1 MTLRPRADEILR
13 SVLWSFEEFIVP
25 ELSDPYAIS
34 VGHTITNLLR
44 HLALRVELEPPALFA
59 GNAELRDLV
68 ADIVSYAHA
77 ADLAELAE
85 DLETTLA
92 ATAPATEYPS
102 ISQLT
107 DDALALRA
115 ALDRAI
121 RALQAA
127 PSETEEY
134 VQLRARIREWIGRAL
149 SREAE
154 WIVPAFSG
162 IRR

>member
-1 MTLRPRADEILR
+1 MTLRPRSDEILA

-25 ELSDPYAIS
+25 ELTDPYAIS

-59 GNAELRDLV
+59 GNAELRELL
-68 ADIVSYAHA
+68 ADIAGYARA
-77 ADLAELAE
+77 TGPAELAD
-85 DLETTLA
+85 DLGRTLA
-92 ATAPATEYPS
+92 ATQASDYPS
-102 ISQLT
+102 ASRLV
-107 DDALALRA
+107 DDALALRG

-127 PSETEEY
+127 PSDSEEY
-134 VQLRARIREWIGRAL
+134 LNLRARVREWIGRAL
-149 SREAE
+149 AREAE

>member
-1 MTLRPRADEILR
+1 MTLRPRSDEILA

-25 ELSDPYAIS
+25 ELGDPYAIS

-59 GNAELRDLV
+59 GNAELRELL
-68 ADIVSYAHA
+68 ADIAGYARA
-77 ADLAELAE
+77 AGPAELAD
-85 DLETTLA
+85 DLERTLA
-92 ATAPATEYPS
+92 ATPASDYPS
-102 ISQLT
+102 ASRLA
-107 DDALALRA
+107 DDALALRG

-127 PSETEEY
+127 PSDSEDY
-134 VQLRARIREWIGRAL
+134 LDLRARVREWIGRAL
-149 SREAE
+149 AREAE

>member
-1 MTLRPRADEILR
+1 MTLRPRSDEILR
-13 SVLWSFEEFIVP
+13 SVLWSFEEFIAP
-25 ELSDPYAIS
+25 ELSDPYAVS

-59 GNAELRDLV
+59 GNSELRALL
-68 ADIVSYAHA
+68 ADIAGYARA
-77 ADLAELAE
+77 AGPEELAD
-85 DLETTLA
+85 DLERTLG
-92 ATAPATEYPS
+92 ATPASEYPS
-102 ISQLT
+102 ASRLV

-121 RALQAA
+121 RSLQAA
-127 PSETEEY
+127 PSESEEY
-134 VQLRARIREWIGRAL
+134 QALRARVRDWIGRAL
-149 SREAE
+149 AREAE

>member
-1 MTLRPRADEILR
+1 MTLRPRSDEILR

-25 ELSDPYAIS
+25 ELSDPYAVS

-44 HLALRVELEPPALFA
+44 HLALRVELEPPALFV
-59 GNAELRDLV
+59 GNAELRELL
-68 ADIVSYAHA
+68 ADIAGYARA
-77 ADLAELAE
+77 AGPAELAD
-85 DLETTLA
+85 DLDRTLA
-92 ATAPATEYPS
+92 ATPPSEYPS
-102 ISQLT
+102 ASRLA
-107 DDALALRA
+107 DDALALRG

-127 PSETEEY
+127 PSESAQY
-134 VQLRARIREWIGRAL
+134 LALRASVREWIGRAL
-149 SREAE
+149 AREAE

>member
-1 MTLRPRADEILR
+1 MTLRPRSDEILR

-59 GNAELRDLV
+59 GNAELRELL
-68 ADIVSYAHA
+68 ADIAAYASA
-77 ADLAELAE
+77 AGVVGLAE
-85 DLETTLA
+85 DLERTLEATT
-92 ATAPATEYPS
+92 PASDYPS
-102 ISQLT
+102 ISRLC

-115 ALDRAI
+115 ALDRSI

-127 PSETEEY
+127 PSESEEY
-134 VQLRARIREWIGRAL
+134 LALRARIRDWIGRAL
-149 SREAE
+149 ASEAE

>member
-1 MTLRPRADEILR
+1 MTLRPRSDEILA

-25 ELSDPYAIS
+25 ELTDPYAIS

-59 GNAELRDLV
+59 GNAELRELL
-68 ADIVSYAHA
+68 ADIAGYARA
-77 ADLAELAE
+77 TGSAELAD
-85 DLETTLA
+85 DLGRTLA
-92 ATAPATEYPS
+92 ATQASDYPS
-102 ISQLT
+102 ASRLV
-107 DDALALRA
+107 DDALALRG

-127 PSETEEY
+127 PSDTEEY
-134 VQLRARIREWIGRAL
+134 LNLRARVREWIGRAL
-149 SREAE
+149 AREAE

>member
-1 MTLRPRADEILR
+1 MTLRPRSDEILA

-59 GNAELRDLV
+59 GNAELRELL
-68 ADIVSYAHA
+68 ADIAGYARA
-77 ADLAELAE
+77 AGPAELAD
-85 DLETTLA
+85 DLGRTLA
-92 ATAPATEYPS
+92 AAPASDYPS
-102 ISQLT
+102 ASRLV
-107 DDALALRA
+107 DDALALRG

-127 PSETEEY
+127 PSDTEEY
-134 VQLRARIREWIGRAL
+134 LNLRARVREWIGRAL
-149 SREAE
+149 AREAE

>member
-1 MTLRPRADEILR
+1 MTLRPRSDEILA

-25 ELSDPYAIS
+25 ELSDPYAVS

-59 GNAELRDLV
+59 CNAELRELLV
-68 ADIVSYAHA
+68 DVAGYARA
-77 ADLAELAE
+77 AGLTELAE

-92 ATAPATEYPS
+92 AATPPSVYPS
-102 ISQLT
+102 ISRLT

-127 PSETEEY
+127 PSESEEY
-134 VQLRARIREWIGRAL
+134 LELRARIRDWIGRAL
-149 SREAE
+149 AREAE

>member
-1 MTLRPRADEILR
+1 VTLRPRSDEILR
-13 SVLWSFEEFIVP
+13 SVLWSFEEFIAP

-59 GNAELRDLV
+59 GNAELRELL
-68 ADIVSYAHA
+68 ADIAGYARA
-77 ADLAELAE
+77 AGQAELAD
-85 DLETTLA
+85 DLERTLA
-92 ATAPATEYPS
+92 QQPASDYPS
-102 ISQLT
+102 VSRLT
-107 DDALALRA
+107 DDALALRG

-127 PSETEEY
+127 PSESEAY
-134 VQLRARIREWIGRAL
+134 LDVRARIREWIGRAL
-149 SREAE
+149 AREAE

-162 IRR
+162 VRR

>member
-1 MTLRPRADEILR
+1 MTLRPRSDEILA

-44 HLALRVELEPPALFA
+44 HLALRVELEPPALYA
-59 GNAELRDLV
+59 GNAELRELL
-68 ADIVSYAHA
+68 ADIAAYAG
-77 ADLAELAE
+77 ADGRTELAE
-85 DLETTLA
+85 DLEATLEATT
-92 ATAPATEYPS
+92 PATDYPS
-102 ISQLT
+102 ISRLT

-115 ALDRAI
+115 ALDSAI

-134 VQLRARIREWIGRAL
+134 GALRARIREWIGRAL
-149 SREAE
+149 DREAE

>member
-1 MTLRPRADEILR
+1 MTLRPRSDEILR

-44 HLALRVELEPPALFA
+44 HLALR
-59 GNAELRDLV
+59 D
-68 ADIVSYAHA
+68 
-77 ADLAELAE
+77 
-85 DLETTLA
+85 
-92 ATAPATEYPS
+92 
-102 ISQLT
+102 
-107 DDALALRA
+107 

-127 PSETEEY
+127 PSESEEY
-134 VQLRARIREWIGRAL
+134 AQLRARIREWIGRAL
-149 SREAE
+149 AREAE

>member
-1 MTLRPRADEILR
+1 MTLRPRSDEILA

-25 ELSDPYAIS
+25 ELSDPYAVS

-59 GNAELRDLV
+59 GNAELRELL
-68 ADIVSYAHA
+68 ADVVGYARTA
-77 ADLAELAE
+77 GLSELAE

-92 ATAPATEYPS
+92 AASLASDYPS
-102 ISQLT
+102 VSRLT
-107 DDALALRA
+107 DDALALRG

-127 PSETEEY
+127 PSESPEY
-134 VQLRARIREWIGRAL
+134 VELRARIREWIGRAL
-149 SREAE
+149 AREAA

>member
-1 MTLRPRADEILR
+1 MTLRPRSDEILR

-59 GNAELRDLV
+59 GNAELRELL
-68 ADIVSYAHA
+68 ADIAAYATA
-77 ADLAELAE
+77 AGGAALAD
-85 DLETTLA
+85 DLERTLA
-92 ATAPATEYPS
+92 ATTPASDYPS
-102 ISQLT
+102 ASRLT
-107 DDALALRA
+107 DDALALRG

-127 PSETEEY
+127 PSESAEY
-134 VQLRARIREWIGRAL
+134 LELRARIRQWVGRAL
-149 SREAE
+149 AREAE

-162 IRR
+162 VRR